1 MVLRLW
7 YKTWNTTS
15 YPVSYHHQGESF
27 LVFQNNSINTNC
39 VQQRHQASLPDWILD
54 SWHFPDI
61 NILQC
66 RVGEPTWG
74 LSDSKV
80 HWPHM
85 GPVCPMWAPPGLLFG
100 TGMKQNLSCWIC
112 FSKYKNTFPF
122 AIISQ
127 HWGGVGNLNLSSWMI
142 RIHLS
147 CTVNA
152 VIPGGLVKHG
162 ARVSAAIL
170 LT

>member
-15 YPVSYHHQGESF
+15 YPVSYYHQGEWF
-27 LVFQNNSINTNC
+27 LVYQNNSINTNC
-39 VQQRHQASLPDWILD
+39 VRQIYQASLPDLCNLD

-61 NILQC
+61 NMLQC

-80 HWPHM
+80 HGPHM
-85 GPVCPMWAPPGLLFG
+85 GPVCPMWAPQGLLSG
-100 TGMKQNLSCWIC
+100 TGMKQNLSY
-112 FSKYKNTFPF
+112 KYKNTFPF

-127 HWGGVGNLNLSSWMI
+127 HWGGVGDWNLSSWMI
-142 RIHLS
+142 KIHLS

-152 VIPGGLVKHG
+152 VIPGGLVEHG
-162 ARVSAAIL
+162 ARASAAIL